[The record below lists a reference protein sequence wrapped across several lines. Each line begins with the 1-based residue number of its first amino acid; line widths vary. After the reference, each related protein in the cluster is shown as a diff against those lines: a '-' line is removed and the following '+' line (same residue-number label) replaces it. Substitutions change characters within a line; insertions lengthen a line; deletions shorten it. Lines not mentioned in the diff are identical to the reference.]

1 MAGQVRAAGLQ
12 IFKAGHA
19 QLCLGAAA
27 VVLERAHRG
36 NDHNGGGLDAGQ
48 AALDVEEFFR
58 AQVRAEARLG
68 DDIICQLH
76 AQLCGDDAV
85 AAVGDVGERPAVHQ
99 RGRVLQRLHQVW
111 VKSVLQQRGHGARR
125 ADLLRRDGRARIRV
139 AHYDAAQ
146 AGLQVGQIG
155 GKAENGH
162 HLACNGDVEAVLTRR
177 AVGLAAQAVGD
188 EAELAVV
195 HVYAALPGDAPRID
209 VQRVALINMV
219 VHHGGQQIVGR
230 ADGVK
235 IACEVQVDVLHG
247 HHLCIPAACG
257 AALYAEHGAEAGL
270 PQREDDVFAHSVQRV
285 RQAHAGGGFA
295 LARGRGA
302 DGRYKND
309 FGVLFFGQLF
319 HKAVVHLGLV
329 LSVGDQALTV
339 QPQRRGHVGNG
350 FQNGFL
356 RDLDIGFHANAPFF
370 TPVFAARVKYT
381 RRSHKILTNF

>member
-1 MAGQVRAAGLQ
+1 M
-12 IFKAGHA
+12 
-19 QLCLGAAA
+19 
-27 VVLERAHRG
+27 
-36 NDHNGGGLDAGQ
+36 
-48 AALDVEEFFR
+48 
-58 AQVRAEARLG
+58 
-68 DDIICQLH
+68 
-76 AQLCGDDAV
+76 
-85 AAVGDVGERPAVHQ
+85 GDVGERPAVHQ